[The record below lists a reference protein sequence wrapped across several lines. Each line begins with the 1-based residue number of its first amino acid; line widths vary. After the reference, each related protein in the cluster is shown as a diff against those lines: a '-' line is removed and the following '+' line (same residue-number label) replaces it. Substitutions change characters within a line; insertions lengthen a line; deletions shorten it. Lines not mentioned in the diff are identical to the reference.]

1 MGKKFYKTDVFE
13 MKEGQARR
21 VGKVIVEKNLLGVK
35 EVVSGVEMDC
45 IHSIVPSGIVA
56 ADIARTGHY
65 VFVNKNEINKN
76 TVATPEEVISYVD
89 EYENNPFKPIAD
101 EIVTKEQ
108 RKKTMSK
115 ARKIKRG

>member
-13 MKEGQARR
+13 MKEGQERR

-65 VFVNKNEINKN
+65 VFVNKSEINKN
-76 TVATPEEVISYVD
+76 TVATPEEVIAYVD
-89 EYENNPFKPIAD
+89 EFDFNPLKAIGD
-101 EIVTKEQ
+101 ELVTKEQ
-108 RKKTMSK
+108 RN
-115 ARKIKRG
+115 

>member
-13 MKEGQARR
+13 MKEEQARR

-65 VFVNKNEINKN
+65 IFVNKREINKN
-76 TVATPEEVISYVD
+76 TIATPEEVIAYVD

-108 RKKTMSK
+108 RKKAMSK